1 MPTTTFTLDLSDR
14 VALVTGGA
22 SGIGRSISSALAQH
36 GAHVII
42 ADLQSEPREGGT
54 PIVDHI
60 NGELAGSASFVECDV
75 TDRDQ
80 IESAVA
86 SAVELGGLD
95 VLVNNAGI
103 FAGLPITEEGA
114 LDEFDRIM
122 EINVKGVYM
131 CARAGA
137 AVMSEQD
144 RGGSIIN
151 LSSVAGLRGTAPY
164 SAYCSSK
171 GAVRLLTYALADELG
186 GSGVRVNAI
195 HPGVISTSM
204 TTDDVPLIGGESE
217 EQFLQQIPLG
227 RFGEP
232 EDVAGVAL
240 YLASDLSA
248 YVSGASIVVDGGM
261 NRF

>member
-36 GAHVII
+36 GADVII

-122 EINVKGVYM
+122 EINVKGMYM

-151 LSSVAGLRGTAPY
+151 LSSVAGLRGD
-164 SAYCSSK
+164 SSIQ
-171 GAVRLLTYALADELG
+171 RLLQFEGRCAIADLC
-186 GSGVRVNAI
+186 
-195 HPGVISTSM
+195 
-204 TTDDVPLIGGESE
+204 
-217 EQFLQQIPLG
+217 
-227 RFGEP
+227 
-232 EDVAGVAL
+232 AGV
-240 YLASDLSA
+240 
-248 YVSGASIVVDGGM
+248 
-261 NRF
+261 